1 MIKKAMKWIVLKI
14 ILFIPKMIQK
24 FLKYEGIQKNPPTW
38 KSPKLMFQPCRLSWP
53 TSTPNQ
59 IRFVSQKLDNNL
71 QRKEKAAFEGFFNSL
86 LAVRRVPNPKDY
98 NTNLYFFQKLHSLK
112 STELLVHVLKENS
125 KSAKK

>member
-1 MIKKAMKWIVLKI
+1 
-14 ILFIPKMIQK
+14 
-24 FLKYEGIQKNPPTW
+24 
-38 KSPKLMFQPCRLSWP
+38 MFQP

-59 IRFVSQKLDNNL
+59 IRFVSQKSDNNL
-71 QRKEKAAFEGFFNSL
+71 QRKEKAAFEGFFNPL

-98 NTNLYFFQKLHSLK
+98 NTNLYFFQKLHLQK